1 MRPTTAA
8 TLLACL
14 SVLSLTTLS
23 LAGCGSTPA
32 GPDAV
37 APGAT
42 GAAGGPDLP
51 AGGWTRLP
59 DSPLSAREAPA
70 AAHVS
75 TDEGELAVFVGGD
88 RGQPCPPTA
97 DCIVER
103 DSVASDGAA
112 YNLDLGVWQPI
123 ADAPRPVSAY
133 ASTAVID
140 ETLYVR
146 TGEHLLAWDAEQDS
160 WTELDPPTSPDGA
173 TLVADTWAGTAR
185 LLLVSGTD
193 ENGVRPDQ
201 VLAPADGTWSRLPA
215 DPLRPSF
222 DRAVV
227 STPHGLVLTAKA
239 IGADGGPEDP
249 ALVRAALL
257 PRGASTWQ
265 RLPSQEDQLGG
276 WAWTWSGRR
285 LVDATPGGSD
295 GGQVNNYGR
304 TIPHGGA
311 LDPATGVW
319 EPLEDAPEE
328 FTGGWGVEALG
339 GRYSAVEGWIY
350 DDGDSGQASSWT
362 RLTRPD
368 GAPAEPGRGVWIGD
382 VLIVSGGAD
391 WDGHD
396 EPKEWTPENVWSTGA
411 WAYRA
416 G

>member
-1 MRPTTAA
+1 MRPTTTA
-8 TLLACL
+8 TLVACL
-14 SVLSLTTLS
+14 TVLS

-32 GPDAV
+32 DPAPDA
-37 APGAT
+37 PET
-42 GAAGGPDLP
+42 AGGEVR
-51 AGGWTRLP
+51 ARQWTRLP
-59 DSPLSAREAPA
+59 DSPLSPREAPA

-88 RGQPCPPTA
+88 IGRPCHPNA
-97 DCIVER
+97 DCVVER

-160 WTELDPPTSPDGA
+160 WTELDLPTSPDGA
-173 TLVADTWAGTAR
+173 TLVADTRAGTAR

-215 DPLRPSF
+215 NPLRPSF
-222 DRAVV
+222 DRVVV

-249 ALVRAALL
+249 ALVQAALL
-257 PRGASTWQ
+257 PRGASRWQ
-265 RLPSQEDQLGG
+265 RLPSAEDQLGG

-285 LVDATPGGSD
+285 LVDATPGGAD
-295 GGQVNNYGR
+295 GGQVNNFGR
-304 TIPHGGA
+304 TIPYGGT
-311 LDPATGVW
+311 LDPADGVW
-319 EPLEDAPEE
+319 GSLEDPPKE
-328 FTGGWGVEALG
+328 FTGGWVVEALG
-339 GRYSAVEGWIY
+339 GRYSAVDGWIY
-350 DDGDSGQASSWT
+350 DDGESAQGSSWT
-362 RLTRPD
+362 RVTRPD
-368 GAPAEPGRGVWIGD
+368 GAPPEPGRGVWVGD
-382 VLIVSGGAD
+382 VLIVAGGAD
-391 WDGHD
+391 WGRPD
-396 EPKEWTPENVWSTGA
+396 EPSEWTPENVWSTGT